1 MAGNRQPKHDHLK
14 QLIGRG
20 SESNDRPQR
29 QRRDSFHKVVQVT
42 PQQSNVLNRY
52 IISENRYFNNLI
64 ELLQP
69 RLKSTPQFFAELS
82 EKQIELFARLAF
94 YSFDVRSLDGKKSED
109 TELPDRL
116 EPYRDILFG
125 IHGDKEL
132 GISDRLSVFY
142 DLLGMKVDLWP
153 WTREYM
159 AYELLDFCIT
169 QSKSMKTARSTFHDD
184 GDIDYYAVSPEV
196 LQGADLMQK
205 RHLQLLKKD
214 VEVKWDEENDR
225 TLIKIPYL
233 QNPIKLEALDLENHY
248 KHWNFLII
256 HQDPQEIILTNA
268 CWEMDFRTTFS
279 KYLTKYVE
287 CANPNS
293 RMKSRHLRGR

>member
-1 MAGNRQPKHDHLK
+1 MASNRQPKHDYLK
-14 QLIGRG
+14 QLVGRG
-20 SESNDRPQR
+20 TERSDRPRR
-29 QRRDSFHKVVQVT
+29 QRGDSFHKVVTVSPHQA
-42 PQQSNVLNRY
+42 NVLNQY
-52 IISENRYFNNLI
+52 IAGENRFYNNI
-64 ELLQP
+64 VNLLLP
-69 RLKSTPQFFAELS
+69 RLRNRPQFFSELS
-82 EKQIELFARLAF
+82 DEQVELFSRLAF
-94 YSFDVRSLDGKKSED
+94 YSFDVNSLAGKKSEN

-125 IHGDKEL
+125 IHGDKEVGL
-132 GISDRLSVFY
+132 SDRLSVFY
-142 DLLGMKVDLWP
+142 DPLGMVADLWP

-159 AYELLDFCIT
+159 AFELLDFCIN
-169 QSKSMKTARSTFHDD
+169 QSKSMRTARSTFEDD
-184 GDIDYYAVSPEV
+184 GDIDYYATSSEV

-214 VEVKWDEENDR
+214 IELTWDEKNDR
-225 TLIKIPYL
+225 TLIKVPYL
-233 QNPIKLEALDLENHY
+233 QTPIILEALNIIEHY

-268 CWEMDFRTTFS
+268 HWEIDFRTTFN

-293 RMKSRHLRGR
+293 RMKSRHVRGR